1 MGLATYFTRVSFLV
15 FFKKVKMPDIIY
27 RSLKYIPVSILATL
41 IFPGIFIPNDKL
53 DIAITN
59 PYIIA
64 GVVTVGTVLISKNSI
79 LSIVLG
85 IVSLV
90 ALRTF
95 L

>member
-1 MGLATYFTRVSFLV
+1 RSRSVNTRITWDSSITSCPRCFAS
-15 FFKKVKMPDIIY
+15 Y
-27 RSLKYIPVSILATL
+27 RA
-41 IFPGIFIPNDKL
+41 
-53 DIAITN
+53 N

-79 LSIVLG
+79 LSIILG
-85 IVSLV
+85 IISLV